1 MKVIYL
7 KCYKSFNITLSIYLL
22 FMIESISRKEQVDK
36 EIRNKGRNIKK
47 TETNNIKKTK
57 RVKNK
62 IERKKDEKYII
73 RRERRR

>member
-1 MKVIYL
+1 
-7 KCYKSFNITLSIYLL
+7 
-22 FMIESISRKEQVDK
+22 MIESISRKEQVDK

-62 IERKKDEKYII
+62 IERKKDGKYII
-73 RRERRR
+73 GRERRR